1 MPVEQLVRAW
11 RDEDFRASLDV
22 GSEHPAGTID
32 NEVYEAPVTAA
43 GAYATPSTCCTT
55 NSWRPLGPC
64 SC

>member
-11 RDEDFRASLDV
+11 RDVDFRASLDV
-22 GSEHPAGTID
+22 VPDHPAGMID
-32 NEVYEAPVTAA
+32 SEVYEAQVTAA

-55 NSWRPLGPC
+55 SSWRPAGPC